1 MKHWI
6 VGLVVVL
13 TLGTAAQASVFD
25 MGGTRNPDGT
35 WNGLASLET
44 VPVGNLRNT
53 GELSGA
59 SAGGEGP
66 DAIVGSVS
74 YTYNIGTYEV
84 TAAQYVQFLN
94 TVAATDTYYLYQTG
108 MSAAMYHG
116 CGIERSGT
124 SGSYTYSVAP
134 DRANRPV
141 NYVSWYDAARFCN
154 WLTTGNTESGVYE
167 FTEGALTD
175 ILDHETAAGTLGGK
189 VWFLPTED
197 EWYKAAYHKNDGV
210 TGNYWDY
217 PTGTNAVPSN
227 DLIDPDPGNNAN
239 FDNNGFTIGGP
250 YFTTEVGEFEN
261 SESPYG
267 TFDQGGNLWEW
278 NETLVTSPNRGL
290 RGGPWAGD
298 SAFLEASRRKA
309 YYPDYEHRDIGFRV
323 ASVGAVPAVPEPSTL
338 IVWSLLGTC
347 GLCFGWRSRY
357 ALRRAG
363 K

>member
-1 MKHWI
+1 MKRW
-6 VGLVVVL
+6 VATVAVLVAL
-13 TLGTAAQASVFD
+13 AIGTAQAAINV
-25 MGGTRNPDGT
+25 
-35 WNGLASLET
+35 ET
-44 VPVGNLRNT
+44 VPVGNPGNA

-74 YTYNIGTYEV
+74 YTYNIGKYEV
-84 TAAQYVQFLN
+84 TAGQYTEFLN
-94 TVAATDTYYLYQTG
+94 AVAATDQYELYTTAIQRAG
-108 MSAAMYHG
+108 S
-116 CGIERSGT
+116 
-124 SGSYTYSVAP
+124 SGSYTYSVAAEW
-134 DRANRPV
+134 ANRPV
-141 NYVSWYDAARFCN
+141 NAVSWYDAARFSN
-154 WLTTGNTESGVYE
+154 WLTTGDTETGVYR
-167 FTEGALTD
+167 FTSGSLTA

-239 FDNNGFTIGGP
+239 FDDNGFTIGGP

-261 SESPYG
+261 SESSYG

-309 YYPDYEHRDIGFRV
+309 YYPAYNHPDIGFRV
-323 ASVGAVPAVPEPSTL
+323 GSAYEPSAIPEPTTL
-338 IVWSLLGTC
+338 IIWSLLG
-347 GLCFGWRSRY
+347 GLALTVGWW
-357 ALRRAG
+357 RRKRTA
-363 K
+363 